1 MRQKYMLINFNNGV
15 KSMLITK
22 KLIKFNDF
30 FVKIP
35 KQTNTVWDNS
45 ENRWGYRPF
54 KKYN

>member
-1 MRQKYMLINFNNGV
+1 MLINFNNGV